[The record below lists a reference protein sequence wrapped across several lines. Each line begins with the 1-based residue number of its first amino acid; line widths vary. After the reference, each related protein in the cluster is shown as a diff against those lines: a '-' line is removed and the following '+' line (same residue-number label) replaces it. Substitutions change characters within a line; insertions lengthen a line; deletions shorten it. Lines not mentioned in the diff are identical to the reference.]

1 MRITVIGCGNSG
13 LIHAA
18 KLIRKGHEVALLKT
32 SRHNDAFYE
41 KIAGEQSYHVED
53 EVTAGGVQ
61 YVARPVFITRDVEK
75 AVSFADALMVTT
87 TTAHHEEVARL
98 IAPYVREGQLIVL
111 CPGYMGSLIFR
122 RFIHKDVTYSEWE
135 TSAYNGRIMNNDFV
149 RITFYNPHNAVSVLP
164 LSRTQATLDIL
175 SSWFDNT
182 RYARKHILESALHNP
197 NMIVHPIGVIFSA
210 SRIEYSQGEFWMYR
224 EAFTDSVINVIK
236 AFDKSKNRVL
246 ERFGCSPLDYFDAAR
261 WRNEVDQTKDAMEVF
276 RSFGASSNKGPMSLS
291 HRYLLEDIPMGVCLF
306 ESLARAIGEDASIQS
321 SIITMGSALLN
332 TDLRKGARTIEY
344 LLQKD
349 DVTFDDILKAIT
361 E

>member
-32 SRHNDAFYE
+32 SHHNDGFFE
-41 KIAGEQSYHVED
+41 KIATEQCYHVAD

-75 AVSFADALMVTT
+75 AVGFADALMVTT
-87 TTAHHEEVARL
+87 TTAQHEEVARM
-98 IAPYVREGQLIVL
+98 IAPYAKDGQIIVL
-111 CPGYMGSLIFR
+111 CPGYMGSLIFK
-122 RFIHKDVTYSEWE
+122 RFIKKDITYSEWE
-135 TSAYNGRIMNNDFV
+135 TSAYNGRIMNNDYV

-164 LSRTQATLDIL
+164 QSRTQHTLEIL
-175 SSWFDNT
+175 STWFDNT
-182 RYARKHILESALHNP
+182 KYARKHILESSFHNP

-210 SRIEYSQGEFWMYR
+210 SRIEYSKGEFWMYR

-246 ERFGCSPLDYFDAAR
+246 ERFGCESLDYFDAAK

-276 RSFGASSNKGPMSLS
+276 RSFGASSNKGPMTLD
-291 HRYLLEDIPMGVCLF
+291 HRYLHEDIPMGVCLF
-306 ESLARAIGEDASIQS
+306 ESVANAIGEDASIQS

-332 TDLRKGARTIEY
+332 MDLRKDARTIEY

-349 DVTFDDILKAIT
+349 DVTFNDIQKAIT